1 MEDQETELEML
12 KREISRKD
20 ESLARQRLQIEDLV
34 TRNTELTKERD
45 DAVSHIKDVLE
56 QRNLLRVK
64 AASYHDK
71 NERLKKELCRQA
83 IKVSDL
89 EYEVEQL
96 KKAIDRKQTEL
107 VNWSERVRKIS
118 RKNYQRDNEIAELKT
133 ERSEIAHHCCEQG
146 EAIRTLKKDN
156 RELEEQLKDA
166 SEIIRELTAVK
177 NDEIDRLKADLSHA
191 MDHLEKYQG
200 REQFMEV
207 LRDMRSNYDR
217 CLAYMGGQ
225 EQIIDEKDKTID
237 ELRQRLEAKA
247 LDELKHKIM
256 GTGRKDHD

>member
-1 MEDQETELEML
+1 MEYQETELEML
-12 KREISRKD
+12 NQEISRKD
-20 ESLARQRLQIEDLV
+20 EPLARLRFQIEDLV
-34 TRNTELTKERD
+34 ARNIELTKERD

-56 QRNLLRVK
+56 PKV
-64 AASYHDK
+64 S
-71 NERLKKELCRQA
+71 RLNKELGKQS

-96 KKAIDRKQTEL
+96 SEEIDGKDATMGRWDIRFDDLTEYYAERLDKLSAEKEKMVLELEKLKQE
-107 VNWSERVRKIS
+107 
-118 RKNYQRDNEIAELKT
+118 
-133 ERSEIAHHCCEQG
+133 
-146 EAIRTLKKDN
+146 EAIC
-156 RELEEQLKDA
+156 EL
-166 SEIIRELTAVK
+166 SGVK

-217 CLAYMGGQ
+217 CLAYMDGQ

-237 ELRQRLEAKA
+237 ELRQRLKDKTIDELRKRLEAKA
-247 LDELKHKIM
+247 LHELGHKLVV
-256 GTGRKDHD
+256 TGRKDHD

>member
-1 MEDQETELEML
+1 MEYQETELEML
-12 KREISRKD
+12 NHEISRKD
-20 ESLARQRLQIEDLV
+20 EPLARLRFQIEDLV
-34 TRNTELTKERD
+34 ARNTELTKERD

-56 QRNLLRVK
+56 PRNL
-64 AASYHDK
+64 
-71 NERLKKELCRQA
+71 RLNKELGKQS

-89 EYEVEQL
+89 EYYAEQL
-96 KKAIDRKQTEL
+96 REEIDGKDATMRRWDIMFDDLTEYYAERLDKLSAEKEKMVLELEKLKQE
-107 VNWSERVRKIS
+107 
-118 RKNYQRDNEIAELKT
+118 
-133 ERSEIAHHCCEQG
+133 
-146 EAIRTLKKDN
+146 EAIC
-156 RELEEQLKDA
+156 EL
-166 SEIIRELTAVK
+166 SGVK

-217 CLAYMGGQ
+217 CLAYMDGQ

-237 ELRQRLEAKA
+237 EKDKTIDELRQRLKDKTIDELTQRLKDKA
-247 LDELKHKIM
+247 LDELNHKLV

>member
-1 MEDQETELEML
+1 MEYQETELEML
-12 KREISRKD
+12 NQEISRKD
-20 ESLARQRLQIEDLV
+20 EPLARQRFQIEDLLAM
-34 TRNTELTKERD
+34 NIELTKERD

-56 QRNLLRVK
+56 PRNL
-64 AASYHDK
+64 
-71 NERLKKELCRQA
+71 RLNKELGKQS

-96 KKAIDRKQTEL
+96 REEIDGKDATMRRWDIRFDDLTEYY
-107 VNWSERVRKIS
+107 SERLDKLS
-118 RKNYQRDNEIAELKT
+118 AEKEKMVLELEKLKQ
-133 ERSEIAHHCCEQG
+133 E
-146 EAIRTLKKDN
+146 EAIC
-156 RELEEQLKDA
+156 EL
-166 SEIIRELTAVK
+166 SGVK
-177 NDEIDRLKADLSHA
+177 NDEIDRLKADLSHT

-217 CLAYMGGQ
+217 CLAYMDGQ
-225 EQIIDEKDKTID
+225 EQIIDEKDKTIYEKDKTIDELRQRLKDKTID

-247 LDELKHKIM
+247 LDELRHKLV

>member
-1 MEDQETELEML
+1 MEYQETELEML
-12 KREISRKD
+12 NQEISRKD
-20 ESLARQRLQIEDLV
+20 EPLARLRFQIEDLV
-34 TRNTELTKERD
+34 ARNIELTKERD

-56 QRNLLRVK
+56 PKV
-64 AASYHDK
+64 S
-71 NERLKKELCRQA
+71 RLNKELGKQS

-96 KKAIDRKQTEL
+96 REEIDGKDTNMRRWDIRFDDLTEYYAERLDKLSAEKEKMVLELEKLKQE
-107 VNWSERVRKIS
+107 
-118 RKNYQRDNEIAELKT
+118 
-133 ERSEIAHHCCEQG
+133 
-146 EAIRTLKKDN
+146 EAIC
-156 RELEEQLKDA
+156 EL
-166 SEIIRELTAVK
+166 SGVK
-177 NDEIDRLKADLSHA
+177 NDEIDRLKADLSRA

-217 CLAYMGGQ
+217 CLAYMDGQ

-247 LDELKHKIM
+247 LDELNHKLV

>member
-1 MEDQETELEML
+1 MEYQETELEML
-12 KREISRKD
+12 KQEISRKD
-20 ESLARQRLQIEDLV
+20 EPLARLRFQIEDLV
-34 TRNTELTKERD
+34 ARNTELTKERD

-56 QRNLLRVK
+56 PQV
-64 AASYHDK
+64 S
-71 NERLKKELCRQA
+71 RLNKELGKQS

-96 KKAIDRKQTEL
+96 KEEIDGKAATMRRLDIQFDDLTEYYA
-107 VNWSERVRKIS
+107 ERLDKLS
-118 RKNYQRDNEIAELKT
+118 AENEKMVLELEKLK
-133 ERSEIAHHCCEQG
+133 
-146 EAIRTLKKDN
+146 EAIC
-156 RELEEQLKDA
+156 EL
-166 SEIIRELTAVK
+166 SGVK

-200 REQFMEV
+200 PEPIMEV

-217 CLAYMGGQ
+217 YLAYTDGQ

-237 ELRQRLEAKA
+237 ELRQRLKDNTIDELRQRLEAKA
-247 LDELKHKIM
+247 LDELRHKLV